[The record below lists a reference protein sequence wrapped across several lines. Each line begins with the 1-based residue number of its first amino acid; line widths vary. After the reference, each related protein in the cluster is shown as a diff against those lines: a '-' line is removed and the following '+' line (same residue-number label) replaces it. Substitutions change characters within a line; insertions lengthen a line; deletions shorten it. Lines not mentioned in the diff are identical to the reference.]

1 MDAIGSST
9 GILWLFGIIFGLPVV
24 LLIFSLL
31 IWKYKNNRRLS
42 FVFYVSAT
50 VLTVFFS
57 INNFNNIILYFPWSD
72 AKFQVC
78 SMGSILM
85 GVAFIV
91 LVCSIFSYR
100 KRRKTS
106 IILHNISSTL
116 AVIVWFSMMK
126 AVNM

>member
-31 IWKYKNNRRLS
+31 IWKYKNDRRLS

-50 VLTVFFS
+50 VLTVFLS
-57 INNFNNIILYFPWSD
+57 INNFNNIISYFPWID
-72 AKFQVC
+72 ARFQVC

-106 IILHNISSTL
+106 IILHNISSTF

>member
-42 FVFYVSAT
+42 CVFYVSAT
-50 VLTVFFS
+50 VLTVFLS
-57 INNFNNIILYFPWSD
+57 INNFNNIILYFPWS
-72 AKFQVC
+72 AIKFQLC
-78 SMGSILM
+78 LMGSILM

-91 LVCSIFSYR
+91 LVCSIFLYR

-106 IILHNISSTL
+106 IILHNISSAL

>member
-31 IWKYKNNRRLS
+31 IWKYKNNREIS

-50 VLTVFFS
+50 VLTVFLS
-57 INNFNNIILYFPWSD
+57 INNFNNIISYFPWS
-72 AKFQVC
+72 ATEFQLC
-78 SMGSILM
+78 LMESILM
-85 GVAFIV
+85 GVSFII
-91 LVCSIFSYR
+91 LMCSIFLYR

-106 IILHNISSTL
+106 IVLHNISSVL
-116 AVIVWFSMMK
+116 AIAVWFSMMK